1 MELKFSYI
9 TYVVLINLNLK
20 TMKKFITFLFL
31 ISGIIANANVK
42 MPLLFSDGMVL
53 QRNKAIPVWGFADA
67 NEKIEIHFN
76 KQTKKTQADKN
87 GKWTINLDAEKP
99 GGPFELVII
108 GKNKITIKNVLVGEV
123 WICSGQSNMEFQ
135 VFKTMN
141 AEKEMNNA
149 DYPMIRHF
157 GVAQDL
163 SGKPK
168 DDLKAGKWEVSS
180 KETVGNFTAVGF
192 YFARKLYAEL
202 KIPIGIINTS
212 WGGTNVETW
221 TSREA
226 FEKSSEFKNMIAD
239 VPVMNVDSIS
249 KLYAKRMK
257 ERVEKIQGTSVSTDN
272 ENTFKEFSFDDTS
285 WGELNTP
292 SLWENQP
299 LGDLDG
305 VVWMRKTITLSAED
319 IKNKA
324 TLSLAKIDDEDI
336 TYVNGIEVG
345 KNTQWDARRIYQIP
359 ANVLKE
365 GKNVIAVRIVDN
377 SGGGGIYGESEDL
390 KLEIG
395 SKVLPL
401 DGKWKFR
408 VIVVKTALSPNS
420 YPSLLYNAM
429 VNPLVPYAIQG
440 VLWYQGEA
448 NVWRANQYKKAFP
461 LMITDWRTKFKQG
474 DFPFYFVQ
482 LSTFDEFGG
491 NSKKGSR
498 WAELREAQSETLKL
512 KNTGMAVTTDI
523 GNAKD
528 IHPTNKQD
536 VGLRLAAIAFDN
548 VYGKK
553 QIFSGPTYKS
563 QEIKGNQ
570 IILTFDNIG
579 SGLSTPNSDELKG
592 FEIAGADKVFHSAKA
607 IIKDN
612 KIIVS
617 SDEVQ
622 NPVAVHY
629 GWADDDTKIN
639 LFNKEKFPASPFRTD
654 NWEMITANEI
664 YKVSK

>member
-1 MELKFSYI
+1 
-9 TYVVLINLNLK
+9 
-20 TMKKFITFLFL
+20 MKKSIIFIFLL
-31 ISGIIANANVK
+31 ISVLSNANVR
-42 MPLLFSDGMVL
+42 MPLIFSDGMVL
-53 QRNKAIPVWGFADA
+53 QRDKQIPIWGFADA
-67 NEKIEIHFN
+67 NESVEIHFN
-76 KQTKKTQADKN
+76 KQIKKTQADKN
-87 GKWTINLDAEKP
+87 GKWTVNLNAEKA
-99 GGPFELVII
+99 GGPFELIII

-141 AEKEMNNA
+141 AEKEINSA

-163 SGKPK
+163 SGTPK
-168 DDLKAGKWEVSS
+168 DDLKQGKWEVAN
-180 KETVGNFTAVGF
+180 KENVGNFTAVGY
-192 YFARKLYAEL
+192 YFARKLYSEL

-226 FEKSSEFKNMIAD
+226 FENSPDFKAMISDVPTVDINAIFETYKKSVLDNLKKVQGFDVSMENEDQFKNPNFQDKNWQEIK
-239 VPVMNVDSIS
+239 V
-249 KLYAKRMK
+249 
-257 ERVEKIQGTSVSTDN
+257 
-272 ENTFKEFSFDDTS
+272 
-285 WGELNTP
+285 P
-292 SLWENQP
+292 SLWENQQI
-299 LGDLDG
+299 GNIDG
-305 VVWMRKTITLSAED
+305 IVWMRKTIVLTAEQA
-319 IKNKA
+319 KKEA
-324 TLSLAKIDDEDI
+324 VLHLAKVDDEDK
-336 TYVNGIEVG
+336 TYVNGVEVG
-345 KNTQWDARRIYQIP
+345 TNNLWDKLRVYKIP

-365 GKNVIAVRIVDN
+365 GTNVIAVRITDY
-377 SGGGGIYGESEDL
+377 SGGGGIYGDPQDL
-390 KLEIG
+390 KIDFKDSNVPLEG
-395 SKVLPL
+395 L
-401 DGKWKFR
+401 WKFN
-408 VIVVKTALSPNS
+408 VIKVRIEVSPNS

-429 VNPLVPYAIQG
+429 VNPLVPYAMQG

-448 NVWRANQYKKAFP
+448 NVWRAAEYKKSFP
-461 LMITDWRTKFKQG
+461 LLINDWRTKFKQG
-474 DFPFYFVQ
+474 NFPFYFVQ

-491 NSKKGSR
+491 NSQKGSR

-512 KNTGMAVTTDI
+512 PNTGMVVTTDI

-536 VGLRLAAIAFDN
+536 IGLRLAAIAMN
-548 VYGKK
+548 NLYGKK
-553 QIFSGPTYKS
+553 QVHRGPTYKS
-563 QEIKGNQ
+563 QTIKGNE

-579 SGLSTPNSDELKG
+579 SGLSTPNNDELKG
-592 FEIAGADKVFHSAKA
+592 FEIAGSDKVFHSAKA

-617 SDEVQ
+617 SDKVQ

-629 GWADDDTKIN
+629 GWADDDTAIN

-654 NWEMITANEI
+654 NWEMLTANEK

>member
-1 MELKFSYI
+1 
-9 TYVVLINLNLK
+9 
-20 TMKKFITFLFL
+20 MKKSILFIFL
-31 ISGIIANANVK
+31 IISVLTNANVK

-53 QRNKAIPVWGFADA
+53 QRNKAIPIWGFADA
-67 NEKIEIHFN
+67 NEKIEVHFN
-76 KQTKKTQADKN
+76 KQIQKTTADKN
-87 GKWTINLDAEKP
+87 GKWTLNLNSEKA
-99 GGPFELVII
+99 GGPFELIII

-123 WICSGQSNMEFQ
+123 WICSGQSNMEFR
-135 VFKTMN
+135 VSKTIN
-141 AEKEMNNA
+141 AEKEIA
-149 DYPMIRHF
+149 DSNYPMIRHF

-168 DDLKAGKWEVSS
+168 DDLKAGKWEAAN
-180 KETVGNFTAVGF
+180 KETVGNFTAVGY

-226 FEKSSEFKNMIAD
+226 FQKSDEFKTLITG
-239 VPVMNVDSIS
+239 VPMVNVDSIS
-249 KLYAKRMK
+249 KLYAKQMK
-257 ERVEKIQGTSVSTDN
+257 ERIEKVQGTPVSTEN
-272 ENTFKEFSFDDTS
+272 ENTFKDPVFNDAS

-299 LGDLDG
+299 LEDLDG

-319 IKNKA
+319 IKNKG
-324 TLSLAKIDDEDI
+324 TLHLSKIDDEDI
-336 TYVNGIEVG
+336 TYLNGIEVG
-345 KNTQWDARRIYQIP
+345 RNTQYDVKRVYEIP
-359 ANVLKE
+359 ANILKE

-377 SGGGGIYGESEDL
+377 SGGGGIYGDAADL
-390 KLEIG
+390 KLSLG
-395 SKVLPL
+395 SKNIPL
-401 DGKWKFR
+401 DGRWKFK
-408 VIVVKTALSPNS
+408 VIVVKTSLSPNS

-429 VNPLVPYAIQG
+429 VNPLVPYAIEG

-482 LSTFDEFGG
+482 LSTFNEQNG
-491 NSKKGSR
+491 NSKVGSR

-512 KNTGMAVTTDI
+512 PNTGMAVTTDI

-536 VGLRLAAIAFDN
+536 VGLRLAAIALNN

-553 QIFSGPTYKS
+553 RVYSGPTYKS
-563 QEIKGNQ
+563 QEIAGNQ

-579 SGLSTPNSDELKG
+579 SGLTALDNSENLKG

-607 IIKDN
+607 IIKNN
-612 KIIVS
+612 KVIVS
-617 SDEVQ
+617 SDQVQ
-622 NPVAVHY
+622 NPAAVHY
-629 GWADDDTKIN
+629 GWADDDTEIN

-654 NWEMITANEI
+654 NWEMITANEV

>member
-1 MELKFSYI
+1 
-9 TYVVLINLNLK
+9 
-20 TMKKFITFLFL
+20 MKKSVIFILLL
-31 ISGIIANANVK
+31 ISVLANANVR
-42 MPLLFSDGMVL
+42 MPLIFSDGMVL
-53 QRNKAIPVWGFADA
+53 QRDKQIPIWGFADA
-67 NEKIEIHFN
+67 NETVEVHFN
-76 KQTKKTQADKN
+76 KQIKKTTADKN
-87 GKWTINLDAEKP
+87 GKWTVNLNAEKA

-141 AEKEMNNA
+141 SEKEISSA

-157 GVAQDL
+157 GVVQDL
-163 SGKPK
+163 SGTPK
-168 DDLKAGKWEVSS
+168 DDLKQGKWEVAN
-180 KETVGNFTAVGF
+180 KENVGNFTAVGY
-192 YFARKLYAEL
+192 YFARKLYSEL

-226 FEKSSEFKNMIAD
+226 FEKSNEFKNMIAD
-239 VPVMNVDSIS
+239 VPSLNVDSIS
-249 KLYAKRMK
+249 KLYARRMK
-257 ERVEKIQGTSVSTDN
+257 ERVEKIQGIPVSNDN
-272 ENTFKEFSFDDTS
+272 EKSFKELSFNDNS
-285 WGELNTP
+285 WDELNTP

-345 KNTQWDARRIYQIP
+345 RNTQWDARRIYQIP
-359 ANVLKE
+359 ENVLKE

-377 SGGGGIYGESEDL
+377 SGGGGIYGESQDL
-390 KLEIG
+390 KLTIG
-395 SKVLPL
+395 SKIIPL

-429 VNPLVPYAIQG
+429 VNPLVPYGIQG

-448 NVWRANQYKKAFP
+448 NVWRAEEYKKSFP
-461 LMITDWRTKFKQG
+461 LMITDWRTKFNQG
-474 DFPFYFVQ
+474 NFPFYFVQ

-491 NSKKGSR
+491 NSQKGSR

-512 KNTGMAVTTDI
+512 PNTGMAVTTDI

-536 VGLRLAAIAFDN
+536 IGLRLAAIAMN
-548 VYGKK
+548 NIYGKK
-553 QIFSGPTYKS
+553 QVYSGPTYKS
-563 QEIKGNQ
+563 QQIKGNQ

-579 SGLSTPNSDELKG
+579 SGLSTPNNDELKG
-592 FEIAGADKVFHSAKA
+592 FEIAGSDKVFHSAKA

-617 SDEVQ
+617 SDKVQ

-629 GWADDDTKIN
+629 GWADDDTAIN

-654 NWEMITANEI
+654 NWEMITANEK

>member
-1 MELKFSYI
+1 
-9 TYVVLINLNLK
+9 
-20 TMKKFITFLFL
+20 MKKKLVFIFL
-31 ISGIIANANVK
+31 IFSVLSNANVR
-42 MPLLFSDGMVL
+42 MPLIFSNGMVL
-53 QRNKAIPVWGFADA
+53 QRDKQIPIWGFADP
-67 NEKIEIHFN
+67 NESVEIHFN
-76 KQTKKTQADKN
+76 KQIKKTQADKS
-87 GKWTINLDAEKP
+87 GKWTVNLSAEKA
-99 GGPFELVII
+99 GGPFELIII

-135 VFKTMN
+135 VYKTMN
-141 AEKEMNNA
+141 SEKEIA
-149 DYPMIRHF
+149 DSNYPMIRHF

-163 SGKPK
+163 SGTPK
-168 DDLKAGKWEVSS
+168 DDLKQGKWEAAN
-180 KETVGNFTAVGF
+180 KETVGNFTAVGY

-226 FEKSSEFKNMIAD
+226 FQNSPEFKTMIAD
-239 VPVMNVDSIS
+239 VPVVDIDSVFEIYKKS
-249 KLYAKRMK
+249 VLDNLKK
-257 ERVEKIQGTSVSTDN
+257 VQGFDVSLEN
-272 ENTFKEFSFDDTS
+272 ENQFKN
-285 WGELNTP
+285 LNFQDKNWPEIKVP
-292 SLWENQP
+292 SLWENQQI
-299 LGDLDG
+299 GNIDG
-305 VVWMRKTITLSAED
+305 IVWMRKTIVLTAEQA
-319 IKNKA
+319 KKEA
-324 TLSLAKIDDEDI
+324 VLHLAKVDDEDK
-336 TYVNGIEVG
+336 TYVNGVEVG
-345 KNTQWDARRIYQIP
+345 TNNLWDKLRVYKIP

-365 GKNVIAVRIVDN
+365 GTNVIALRITDY
-377 SGGGGIYGESEDL
+377 SGGGGIYGDPADL
-390 KLEIG
+390 KIDF
-395 SKVLPL
+395 KDTNLPL
-401 DGKWKFR
+401 DGLWKFN
-408 VIVVKTALSPNS
+408 VVQVKIAISPNS

-429 VNPLVPYAIQG
+429 VNPLVPYAMQG

-448 NVWRANQYKKAFP
+448 NVWRAAEYKKSFP
-461 LMITDWRTKFKQG
+461 LMINDWRTKFKQG

-491 NSKKGSR
+491 NSQKGSR

-512 KNTGMAVTTDI
+512 KNTGMVVTTDI

-536 VGLRLAAIAFDN
+536 IGLRLAAIAMN
-548 VYGKK
+548 NIYGKK
-553 QIFSGPTYKS
+553 QVHSGPTYKS

-579 SGLSTPNSDELKG
+579 SGLSTPNNDELKG
-592 FEIAGADKVFHSAKA
+592 FEIAGSDKVFHAAKA

-617 SDEVQ
+617 SDKVQ

-629 GWADDDTKIN
+629 GWADDDTAIN

-654 NWEMITANEI
+654 NWEMITANEK
-664 YKVSK
+664 YSVSK

>member
-1 MELKFSYI
+1 
-9 TYVVLINLNLK
+9 
-20 TMKKFITFLFL
+20 MKKSLVFIFL
-31 ISGIIANANVK
+31 IISILSNANVR
-42 MPLLFSDGMVL
+42 MPLIFSDGMVL
-53 QRNKAIPVWGFADA
+53 QRDKQIPIWGFADA
-67 NEKIEIHFN
+67 NESVEIHFN
-76 KQTKKTQADKN
+76 KQIKKIQADKN
-87 GKWTINLDAEKP
+87 GKWMVNLSAEKA
-99 GGPFELVII
+99 GGPFELIII

-135 VFKTMN
+135 VYKTMN
-141 AEKEMNNA
+141 AEKEIA
-149 DYPMIRHF
+149 DSNYPMIRHF

-163 SGKPK
+163 SGTPK
-168 DDLKAGKWEVSS
+168 DDLKQGKWEAAS
-180 KETVGNFTAVGF
+180 KETVGNFTAVGY

-226 FEKSSEFKNMIAD
+226 FQNSPEFKAMIAD
-239 VPVMNVDSIS
+239 VPVVDIDSVFEIYKKS
-249 KLYAKRMK
+249 VLDNLKK
-257 ERVEKIQGTSVSTDN
+257 VQGFDVSLEN
-272 ENTFKEFSFDDTS
+272 ENQFKY
-285 WGELNTP
+285 LNFQDKNWPEIKVP
-292 SLWENQP
+292 SLWENQQI
-299 LGDLDG
+299 GNIDG
-305 VVWMRKTITLSAED
+305 IVWMRKTIVLTAEQA
-319 IKNKA
+319 KKEA
-324 TLSLAKIDDEDI
+324 VLHLAKVDDEDK
-336 TYVNGIEVG
+336 TYVNGVEVG
-345 KNTQWDARRIYQIP
+345 TNNLWDKLRVYKIP

-365 GKNVIAVRIVDN
+365 GTNVIAVRITDY
-377 SGGGGIYGESEDL
+377 SGGGGIYGDPADL
-390 KLEIG
+390 KIDF
-395 SKVLPL
+395 KDTNLPL
-401 DGKWKFR
+401 DGLWKFN
-408 VIVVKTALSPNS
+408 VVQVKIAISPNS

-429 VNPLVPYAIQG
+429 VNPLVPYAMQG

-448 NVWRANQYKKAFP
+448 NVWRAAEYKKSFP
-461 LMITDWRTKFKQG
+461 LMINDWRTKFKQG

-491 NSKKGSR
+491 NSQKGSR

-512 KNTGMAVTTDI
+512 KNTGMVVTTDI

-536 VGLRLAAIAFDN
+536 IGLRLAAIAMN
-548 VYGKK
+548 NIYGKK
-553 QIFSGPTYKS
+553 QVHSGPTYKS

-579 SGLSTPNSDELKG
+579 SGLSTPNNDELKG
-592 FEIAGADKVFHSAKA
+592 FEIAGSDKVFHAAKA

-617 SDEVQ
+617 SDKVQ

-629 GWADDDTKIN
+629 GWADDDTAIN

-654 NWEMITANEI
+654 NWEMITANEK
-664 YKVSK
+664 YSVSK

>member
-1 MELKFSYI
+1 
-9 TYVVLINLNLK
+9 
-20 TMKKFITFLFL
+20 MKKYSMVILLIFSLF
-31 ISGIIANANVK
+31 ANANVK

-53 QRNKAIPVWGFADA
+53 QRNKPIPVWGFADA
-67 NEKIEIHFN
+67 NEKIEVHF
-76 KQTKKTQADKN
+76 KQQIQKITADKN
-87 GKWTINLDAEKP
+87 GKWMLKLSAEKA
-99 GGPFELVII
+99 GGPFELIII
-108 GKNKITIKNVLVGEV
+108 GKNKISIKNVLVGEV

-135 VFKTMN
+135 VFKTKN
-141 AEKEMNNA
+141 AKEEIA
-149 DYPMIRHF
+149 DSNYPMIRHF

-163 SGKPK
+163 GGKPK

-180 KETVGNFTAVGF
+180 KETVGNFTAVGY
-192 YFARKLYAEL
+192 YFAKKIYAEL

-226 FEKSSEFKNMIAD
+226 FQNSPDFKAMIAD
-239 VPVMNVDSIS
+239 VPTLNVDSIS
-249 KLYAKRMK
+249 KLYAKQMK
-257 ERVEKIQGTSVSTDN
+257 ERVERIQGTPVSLEN
-272 ENTFKEFSFDDTS
+272 ENTFKELTFNDTS
-285 WGELNTP
+285 WGELYTP

-324 TLSLAKIDDEDI
+324 ILSLSKIDDEDI

-345 KNTQWDARRIYQIP
+345 KNSQYDLKRVYEIP
-359 ANVLKE
+359 ANILKE

-377 SGGGGIYGESEDL
+377 SGGGGIYGEATDL
-390 KLEIG
+390 KLTLGNKNI
-395 SKVLPL
+395 PL
-401 DGKWKFR
+401 DGNWKFK
-408 VIVVKTALSPNS
+408 VVVVKTSLSPNS

-429 VNPLVPYAIQG
+429 VNPLVPYGIQG

-448 NVWRANQYKKAFP
+448 NVWRAKEYKKSFP
-461 LMITDWRTKFKQG
+461 LLIQDWRTKFKQG

-482 LSTFDEFGG
+482 LSTFNEQNG
-491 NSKKGSR
+491 NSKVGSR
-498 WAELREAQSETLKL
+498 WAELREAQSETLKVP
-512 KNTGMAVTTDI
+512 NTGMAVTTDI

-536 VGLRLAAIAFDN
+536 VGLRLAAIALN
-548 VYGKK
+548 NIYGKK
-553 QIFSGPTYKS
+553 QVYSGPVYKS
-563 QEIKGNQ
+563 QEVKGNQ
-570 IILTFDNIG
+570 IILTFDSIG
-579 SGLSTPNSDELKG
+579 SGLLTPNNDELKG
-592 FEIAGADKVFHSAKA
+592 FEIAGVDKVFHSAKA
-607 IIKDN
+607 KIKDN

-617 SDEVQ
+617 SDQVQ
-622 NPVAVHY
+622 NPIAVHY
-629 GWADDDTKIN
+629 GWADDDSEIN

-654 NWEMITANEI
+654 NWEMITANEK

>member
-1 MELKFSYI
+1 
-9 TYVVLINLNLK
+9 
-20 TMKKFITFLFL
+20 MKKSILFIFL
-31 ISGIIANANVK
+31 IISVLTNANVK

-53 QRNKAIPVWGFADA
+53 QRNKAIPIWGFADA
-67 NEKIEIHFN
+67 NEKIEVHFN
-76 KQTKKTQADKN
+76 KQIQKTTADKN
-87 GKWTINLDAEKP
+87 GKWTLNLNSEKA
-99 GGPFELVII
+99 GGPFELIII

-123 WICSGQSNMEFQ
+123 WICSGQSNMEFR
-135 VFKTMN
+135 VSKTIN
-141 AEKEMNNA
+141 AEKEIA
-149 DYPMIRHF
+149 DSNYPMIRHF

-168 DDLKAGKWEVSS
+168 DDLKAGKWEAAN
-180 KETVGNFTAVGF
+180 KETVGNFTAVGY

-226 FEKSSEFKNMIAD
+226 FQKSDEFKTLITG
-239 VPVMNVDSIS
+239 VPMVNVDSIS
-249 KLYAKRMK
+249 KLYAKQMK
-257 ERVEKIQGTSVSTDN
+257 ERIEKVQGTPVSTEN
-272 ENTFKEFSFDDTS
+272 ENTFKDPVFNDAS

-299 LGDLDG
+299 LEDLDG

-319 IKNKA
+319 IKNKG
-324 TLSLAKIDDEDI
+324 TLHLSKIDDEDI
-336 TYVNGIEVG
+336 TYLNGIEVG
-345 KNTQWDARRIYQIP
+345 RNTQYDVKRVYEIP
-359 ANVLKE
+359 ANILKE

-377 SGGGGIYGESEDL
+377 SGGGGIYGDAADL
-390 KLEIG
+390 KLSLG
-395 SKVLPL
+395 SKNIPL
-401 DGKWKFR
+401 DGRWKFK
-408 VIVVKTALSPNS
+408 VIVVKTSLSPNS

-429 VNPLVPYAIQG
+429 VNPLVPYAIEG

-482 LSTFDEFGG
+482 LSTFNEQNG
-491 NSKKGSR
+491 NSKVGSR

-512 KNTGMAVTTDI
+512 PNTGMAVTTDI

-536 VGLRLAAIAFDN
+536 VGLRLAAIALNN

-553 QIFSGPTYKS
+553 RVYSGPTYKS
-563 QEIKGNQ
+563 QEIAGNQ

-579 SGLSTPNSDELKG
+579 SGLTALDNSENLKG

-607 IIKDN
+607 IIKNN
-612 KIIVS
+612 KVIVS
-617 SDEVQ
+617 SNQVQ
-622 NPVAVHY
+622 NPAAVHY
-629 GWADDDTKIN
+629 GWADDDTEIN

-654 NWEMITANEI
+654 NWEMITANEV

>member
-1 MELKFSYI
+1 
-9 TYVVLINLNLK
+9 
-20 TMKKFITFLFL
+20 MKKLNVFILL
-31 ISGIIANANVK
+31 IISILSNANVK
-42 MPLLFSDGMVL
+42 MPLIFSDGMVL
-53 QRNKAIPVWGFADA
+53 QRDKQIPVWGFADA
-67 NEKIEIHFN
+67 NENIEIHFN
-76 KQTKKTQADKN
+76 KQIKKTTADKN
-87 GKWTINLDAEKP
+87 GKWTVNLNAEKA
-99 GGPFELVII
+99 GGPFELIII

-141 AEKEMNNA
+141 AEKEIA
-149 DYPMIRHF
+149 DANYPMIRHF

-163 SGKPK
+163 SGTPK
-168 DDLKAGKWEVSS
+168 DDLKQGKWEVAN
-180 KETVGNFTAVGF
+180 KENVGNFTAVGY
-192 YFARKLYAEL
+192 YFARKLYSEL

-226 FEKSSEFKNMIAD
+226 FLNSPDFKAMITD
-239 VPVMNVDSIS
+239 LPVMDVDSIS
-249 KLYAKRMK
+249 KLYAVKMK
-257 ERVEKIQGTSVSTDN
+257 ERVEKIQGTPVNADN
-272 ENTFKEFSFDDTS
+272 EVSFKETTFDDS
-285 WGELNTP
+285 NWGELNTP
-292 SLWENQP
+292 DLWENQP
-299 LGDLDG
+299 LGNLDG

-319 IKNKA
+319 LKNKA
-324 TLSLAKIDDEDI
+324 VLSLSKIDDEDI

-345 KNTQWDARRIYQIP
+345 KNTVYDTKRVYTIP
-359 ANVLKE
+359 SNILRE
-365 GKNVIAVRIVDN
+365 GTNVISIRIVDTG
-377 SGGGGIYGESEDL
+377 GGGGIYGESSDL
-390 KLEIG
+390 KITLGTKII
-395 SKVLPL
+395 PL
-401 DGKWKFR
+401 DGKWKFK
-408 VIVVKTALSPNS
+408 VIAVKTALSPNS

-448 NVWRANQYKKAFP
+448 NVWRAKQYKKAFP
-461 LMITDWRTKFKQG
+461 LMINDWRTKFKQG
-474 DFPFYFVQ
+474 NFPFYFVQ

-491 NSKKGSR
+491 NSQKGSR

-512 KNTGMAVTTDI
+512 PNTGMAVTTDI

-536 VGLRLAAIAFDN
+536 IGLRLAAIAMNDI
-548 VYGKK
+548 YGKK
-553 QIFSGPTYKS
+553 QVHSGPTYKS
-563 QEIKGNQ
+563 EEIKGNQ

-579 SGLSTPNSDELKG
+579 SGLSTPNNNELKG

-612 KIIVS
+612 KVIVS
-617 SDEVQ
+617 SENVK

-629 GWADDDTKIN
+629 GWADDDTNIN

-654 NWEMITANEI
+654 NWEMITVNEK
-664 YKVSK
+664 YQVSK

>member
-1 MELKFSYI
+1 
-9 TYVVLINLNLK
+9 
-20 TMKKFITFLFL
+20 MKKYLMVILL
-31 ISGIIANANVK
+31 IFSVFVSANVK

-53 QRNKAIPVWGFADA
+53 QRDKQIPIWGFADA
-67 NEKIEIHFN
+67 DEKIEVHFN
-76 KQTKKTQADKN
+76 KQIQKTKADKN
-87 GKWTINLDAEKP
+87 GKWTLNLKSEKA
-99 GGPFELVII
+99 GGPFELIVI
-108 GKNKITIKNVLVGEV
+108 GKNTITIKNVLVGEV

-141 AEKEMNNA
+141 AEKEIA
-149 DYPMIRHF
+149 DSNYPMIRHF

-168 DDLKAGKWEVSS
+168 DDLKAGKWETAN
-180 KETVGNFTAVGF
+180 KETVGNFTAVGY
-192 YFARKLYAEL
+192 YFARKIYSEL

-226 FEKSSEFKNMIAD
+226 FQNSDEFKSMIAH
-239 VPVMNVDSIS
+239 VPVVDIDAVFESYKKSI
-249 KLYAKRMK
+249 L
-257 ERVEKIQGTSVSTDN
+257 DN
-272 ENTFKEFSFDDTS
+272 LKKVQSFDISMENEDQFKKS
-285 WGELNTP
+285 DFQDKNWPEIKVP
-292 SLWENQP
+292 SLWENQQI
-299 LGDLDG
+299 GNIDG
-305 VVWMRKTITLSAED
+305 IVWMRKTIVLTAEQAKKEA
-319 IKNKA
+319 I
-324 TLSLAKIDDEDI
+324 LHLAKVDDEDK
-336 TYVNGIEVG
+336 TYVNGVEVG
-345 KNTQWDARRIYQIP
+345 TNNLWDKLRIYKIP

-365 GKNVIAVRIVDN
+365 GTNVIAVRITDY
-377 SGGGGIYGESEDL
+377 SGGGGIYGDLADL
-390 KLEIG
+390 KIDFKDSNVSLEG
-395 SKVLPL
+395 L
-401 DGKWKFR
+401 WKFN
-408 VIVVKTALSPNS
+408 IVKVRIEVSPNS

-429 VNPLVPYAIQG
+429 VNPLVPYAFQG

-448 NVWRANQYKKAFP
+448 NVWRAEQYKKSFP

-474 DFPFYFVQ
+474 NFPFYFVQ

-491 NSKKGSR
+491 NSQKGSR

-512 KNTGMAVTTDI
+512 PNTGMAVTTDI

-536 VGLRLAAIAFDN
+536 IGLRLAAIAMN
-548 VYGKK
+548 NIYGKK
-553 QIFSGPTYKS
+553 QIHSGPVYKS

-579 SGLSTPNSDELKG
+579 SGLSTPNNDELKG

-612 KIIVS
+612 KVIVS
-617 SDEVQ
+617 SDKIQ
-622 NPVAVHY
+622 NPLAVHY
-629 GWADDDTKIN
+629 GWADDDTQIN
-639 LFNKEKFPASPFRTD
+639 LFNKEKFPASQFRTD
-654 NWEMITANEI
+654 NWEMITAGEK

>member
-1 MELKFSYI
+1 
-9 TYVVLINLNLK
+9 
-20 TMKKFITFLFL
+20 MKKNIIFLFL
-31 ISGIIANANVK
+31 VFSIMANANVR

-53 QRNKAIPVWGFADA
+53 QRNKPIPVWGWADPG
-67 NEKIEIHFN
+67 EKVEIHFN
-76 KQTKKTQADKN
+76 KQTKTVQTDKN
-87 GKWTINLDAEKP
+87 GKWTVSLNPEKA
-99 GGPFELVII
+99 GGPFELNIT
-108 GKNKITIKNVLVGEV
+108 GKNKITIKDVLVGEV

-135 VFKTMN
+135 VFKTVN
-141 AEKEMNNA
+141 AEKEINDSN
-149 DYPMIRHF
+149 YPMIRHF

-163 SGKPK
+163 SGSPK
-168 DDLKAGKWEVSS
+168 NDLKQGKWEITS
-180 KETVGNFTAVGF
+180 KETVGNFTAVGY
-192 YFARKLYAEL
+192 YFAKKLYAEL

-226 FEKSSEFKNMIAD
+226 FQKSDEFKAIIAD
-239 VPVMNVDSIS
+239 VPVLNMDSIS
-249 KLYAKRMK
+249 KLYAAKMK
-257 ERVEKIQGTSVSTDN
+257 ERVERIQGTEVTTTN
-272 ENTFKEFSFDDTS
+272 ENTFKDPAFNDKS

-292 SLWENQP
+292 GLWENQP

-324 TLSLAKIDDEDI
+324 VISLAKIDDEDI

-345 KNTQWDARRIYQIP
+345 TNKAWDARRVYEIP

-365 GKNVIAVRIVDN
+365 GINVIAIRIVDN
-377 SGGGGIYGESEDL
+377 SGGGGIYGEKEDL
-390 KLEIG
+390 KLTVG
-395 SKVLPL
+395 SKIIPL
-401 DGKWKFR
+401 DGNWKFK

-429 VNPLVPYAIQG
+429 INPLVPYAFEG

-448 NVWRANQYKKAFP
+448 NVTRASQYKKAFP
-461 LMITDWRTKFKQG
+461 LMITDWRTKWNQG
-474 DFPFYFVQ
+474 NFPFYFVQ
-482 LSTFDEFGG
+482 LATFNEFGG
-491 NSKKGSR
+491 NSQKGSR
-498 WAELREAQSETLKL
+498 WAELREAQTETLKL
-512 KNTGMAVTTDI
+512 PNTGMAVTTDI

-536 VGLRLAAIAFDN
+536 VGLRLAAIALNN

-553 QIFSGPTYKS
+553 QVFSGPMYKS
-563 QEIKGNQ
+563 METKGNE
-570 IILTFDNIG
+570 IVLTFDHTG
-579 SGLSTPNSDELKG
+579 SGLTASDHSENVKG
-592 FEIAGADKVFHSAKA
+592 FEIAGADKVFHPAKA
-607 IIKDN
+607 IIQNN

-617 SDEVQ
+617 APEVP
-622 NPVAVHY
+622 NPVSVHY
-629 GWADDDTKIN
+629 GWADDDTEIN

-654 NWEMITANEI
+654 NWEMITVNEK